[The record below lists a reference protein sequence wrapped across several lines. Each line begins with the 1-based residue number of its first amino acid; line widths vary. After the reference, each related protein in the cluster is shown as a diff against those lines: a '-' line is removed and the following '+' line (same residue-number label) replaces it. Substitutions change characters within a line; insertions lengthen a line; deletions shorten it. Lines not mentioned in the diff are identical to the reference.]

1 MPSHAWR
8 SVSQLGE
15 RSFKQ
20 WYNNL
25 PSIAMSGTL
34 FVVATPIGNLED
46 VTLRALRVLQSVDL
60 IAAEDTR
67 RTARLLGHHGISTPT
82 LSFHQHNT
90 RSRTPQLIARLQ
102 SGQSV
107 AVVTDAGTPG
117 VSDPGVELVQAA
129 VEAGILVDPIP
140 GVSAPLTAAIASG
153 FPLVPLTVFGFAPAR
168 SKDRSTWLKSISDI
182 HNTLTFFETPH
193 RIARTIEEAGEI
205 LGNRP
210 IMVGRELTKAHQEF
224 IRGTALGLAKQFS
237 EPRGEYT
244 VVVGP
249 SLETKSNAASGDD
262 AAIVADFCHST
273 EVTGNSRRA
282 AINAVAKKHKLPSR
296 VVYQIVERSK
306 NLSNNQQ

>member
-1 MPSHAWR
+1 
-8 SVSQLGE
+8 
-15 RSFKQ
+15 
-20 WYNNL
+20 
-25 PSIAMSGTL
+25 MSGTL

-67 RTARLLGHHGISTPT
+67 RTARLLAHHGISTPT

-90 RSRTPQLIARLQ
+90 RSRTVQLVDRLQ
-102 SGQSV
+102 RGQSV

-129 VEAGILVDPIP
+129 VAAGIPVDPIP

-168 SKDRSTWLKSISDI
+168 SKDRSVWISTI
-182 HNTLTFFETPH
+182 SGIQNTLTFFETPH
-193 RIARTIEEAGEI
+193 RIARTMEEAGHI

-210 IMVGRELTKAHQEF
+210 IVVGRELTKVHQEF
-224 IRGTALGLAKQFS
+224 MRGTALGLAKKFS

-249 SLETKSNAASGDD
+249 SLDKGPKAASEDD
-262 AAIVADFCHST
+262 ASIVADFCYST
-273 EVTGNSRRA
+273 EVIGNSRRA
-282 AINAVAKKHKLPSR
+282 AINAVAKKHRLPSR

-306 NLSNNQQ
+306 NMSNNQQ

>member
-1 MPSHAWR
+1 
-8 SVSQLGE
+8 
-15 RSFKQ
+15 
-20 WYNNL
+20 
-25 PSIAMSGTL
+25 MSGTL

-46 VTLRALRVLQSVDL
+46 VTLRALRVLQTVDL

-67 RTARLLGHHGISTPT
+67 RTARLLAHHGISTPT

-90 RSRTPQLIARLQ
+90 KSRTPQLIDRLQ
-102 SGQSV
+102 RGESV

-129 VEAGILVDPIP
+129 VEAGIPVDPIP

-153 FPLVPLTVFGFAPAR
+153 FPLVPLTVFGFAPSR
-168 SKDRSTWLKSISDI
+168 SKDRSIWFEGISGI
-182 HNTLTFFETPH
+182 SNTLTFFETPH
-193 RIARTIEEAGEI
+193 RIARTMEEAGRI

-210 IMVGRELTKAHQEF
+210 IVVGRELTKAHQEF
-224 IRGTALGLAKQFS
+224 IRGTALGLANQFAQ
-237 EPRGEYT
+237 PRGEYT

-249 SLETKSNAASGDD
+249 SVNQEPKAVAADD
-262 AAIVADFCHST
+262 ATIVADFCYST
-273 EVTGNSRRA
+273 EVVGNSRRA
-282 AINAVAKKHKLPSR
+282 AINSVAKKHQLSSR